1 MKYDKPVNVR
11 FEKKDYSRLASQAK
25 LVGLTV
31 SDLVRIL
38 VSKAIRPIGKK
49 AA

>member
-1 MKYDKPVNVR
+1 MKYNKPVNVR
-11 FEKKDYSRLASQAK
+11 FEKNIHAILVSQAK

-38 VSKAIRPIGKK
+38 VAKAIRPTGKK